1 MWNWWK
7 WKAWLTAGKGSRQ
20 GKDVNKEGINWKYSG
35 KREKRFSGMRIADTD
50 PDNINNITN
59 WDFSDHDGIK
69 QSLQNGIHSGRNPY
83 CFQCGEI
90 VVEVEYAS
98 DGSDLFQLIK
108 GIAQREK
115 AKESLSWKK

>member
-1 MWNWWK
+1 
-7 WKAWLTAGKGSRQ
+7 
-20 GKDVNKEGINWKYSG
+20 
-35 KREKRFSGMRIADTD
+35 MRIADTD